1 MKKRITLLFIL
12 GIVSVS
18 IAQKETD
25 KWFFGSG
32 AALDFSSG
40 SPIVINP
47 SPLYT
52 SEGTAAVSDV
62 TGKLRFFTN
71 GVDVYDSTKTIM
83 PNGVGLMGDIST
95 TQSAMIVPNPAS
107 SNQFYIFT
115 AGADGAGDFR
125 YSIVDMSLNGA
136 LGDVMIANK
145 NILLTDSITEKIA
158 AIRDG
163 ANGIWIVTHK
173 WGTNQF
179 YSFHLTTA
187 GLYPAVI
194 SSVGTVHNT
203 SVIQNTYGQLKF
215 NNCGTRLACAVGY
228 QDIVELFDF
237 NLTTG
242 VVSNPM
248 TINMSDN
255 VYGVEFSP
263 SGNFLYVTSYFSSC
277 KLAQFDISLAT
288 LPLILASK
296 VPLSATDDLYGL
308 QLGPDGK
315 IYLARSF
322 ATPFLGVINNP
333 EVAGFGCNYVENG
346 LDLDPFF
353 MGVNGA
359 LSLPSFMQ
367 SYLKLATGA
376 TCLTTEISES
386 NLEISYSVYPNPSA
400 SEFSIDGSHKDIQ
413 ISIYDCLGKL
423 IEQHQHINSV
433 FVFGKN
439 YSKGVYF
446 VNVIDKKGTKSVK
459 ILKTN

>member
-1 MKKRITLLFIL
+1 MKKTLPLLLFLL
-12 GIVSVS
+12 GIFSVS
-18 IAQKETD
+18 MAQKEAD

-32 AALDFSSG
+32 AALDFTSG
-40 SPIVINP
+40 SPVVIT
-47 SPLYT
+47 SPMYT
-52 SEGTAAVSDV
+52 SEGTAAVSDAA
-62 TGKLRFFTN
+62 GKLRFFTN

-83 PNGVGLMGDIST
+83 SNGTGLMGDIST
-95 TQSAMIVPNPAS
+95 TQSALIVPNPAS
-107 SNQFYIFT
+107 SAQYYIFT

-125 YSIVDMSLNGA
+125 YSIVDMTLNGG
-136 LGDVMIANK
+136 LGDVMTANK
-145 NILLTDSITEKIA
+145 NILLTDSVTEKIA

-163 ANGIWIVTHK
+163 ANGIWIVTHI

-179 YSFHLTTA
+179 YSYHLTTS
-187 GLYPAVI
+187 GLLPPVI
-194 SSVGTVHNT
+194 TSVGTVHNT

-263 SGNFLYVTSYFSSC
+263 SGTYLYATSYFTSC

-315 IYLARSF
+315 IYLSRSF
-322 ATPFLGVINNP
+322 GTPFLGVINNP
-333 EVAGFGCNYVENG
+333 EVSGFGCNYVENG
-346 LDLDPFF
+346 LDLDPSFF
-353 MGVNGA
+353 GVNGA

-367 SYLKLATGA
+367 TYLKLALGV
-376 TCLTTEISES
+376 TCIKTEISENES
-386 NLEISYSVYPNPSA
+386 EISNPVYPNPTTD
-400 SEFSIDGSHKDIQ
+400 EFTIDCSNKDALVT
-413 ISIYDCLGKL
+413 IYDCTGKL
-423 IEQHQHINSV
+423 IAQHQNVNSN
-433 FVFGKN
+433 FSFGKE
-439 YSKGVYF
+439 YAKGIYF
-446 VNVIDKKGTKSVK
+446 VNVILNGEFKSVK
-459 ILKTN
+459 IVKQ

>member
-1 MKKRITLLFIL
+1 MSKKTLALFFIL
-12 GIVSVS
+12 GLVSVA

-40 SPIVINP
+40 SPVVIT
-47 SPLYT
+47 SPMYT
-52 SEGTAAVSDV
+52 SEGTSAISDA

-83 PNGVGLMGDIST
+83 LNGAGLMGDIST
-95 TQSAMIVPNPAS
+95 TQSALIVPNPAS
-107 SNQFYIFT
+107 STQYYIFT

-125 YSIVDMSLNGA
+125 YSIVDMTLNGG

-158 AIRDG
+158 AVRDG
-163 ANGIWIVTHK
+163 TNGIWIVTHK

-179 YSFHLTTA
+179 YSYHLTTS
-187 GLYPAVI
+187 GLMPPVVTG
-194 SSVGTVHNT
+194 VGTIHNT

-242 VVSNPM
+242 VVFNPM

-263 SGNFLYVTSYFSSC
+263 SGNYLYVTSYFTSC

-346 LDLDPFF
+346 LDLDPSF

-367 SYLKLATGA
+367 TYLKLALGV
-376 TCLTTEISES
+376 TCLATEISE
-386 NLEISYSVYPNPSA
+386 NELEFSILVYPNPSTN
-400 SEFSIDGSHKDIQ
+400 EFTINLSNKDALV
-413 ISIYDCLGKL
+413 SIYDCTGKL
-423 IEQHQHINSV
+423 IAQHKNVNSD
-433 FVFGKN
+433 FTFGEE
-439 YSKGVYF
+439 YSKGIYF
-446 VNVIDKKGTKSVK
+446 LNVISVTGIHSQK
-459 ILKTN
+459 LVKE

>member
-1 MKKRITLLFIL
+1 MKNILTQLFIL
-12 GIVSVS
+12 GIVSTS
-18 IAQKETD
+18 MAQKETD

-32 AALDFSSG
+32 AALDFTGGAPVVISS
-40 SPIVINP
+40 PM
-47 SPLYT
+47 YT
-52 SEGTAAVSDV
+52 SEGTSAISDA

-83 PNGVGLMGDIST
+83 PNGTGLMGDIST
-95 TQSAMIVPNPAS
+95 TQSALIVPNPS
-107 SNQFYIFT
+107 SATQYYIFT

-125 YSIVDMSLNGA
+125 YSIVDMTLNAG
-136 LGDVMIANK
+136 LGDVMLTNK

-158 AIRDG
+158 AVRDG

-179 YSFHLTTA
+179 YSYHLTTS
-187 GLYPAVI
+187 GLMPPVI
-194 SSVGTVHNT
+194 TGVGTIHNT
-203 SVIQNTYGQLKF
+203 GVIQNTYGQLKF

-242 VVSNPM
+242 IVSNPL

-263 SGNFLYVTSYFSSC
+263 SGNYLYVTSYFSSC

-315 IYLARSF
+315 IYLSRSF

-333 EVAGFGCNYVENG
+333 EVSGFGCNYVENG
-346 LDLDPFF
+346 LDLDPLF
-353 MGVNGA
+353 MGANGA

-367 SYLKLATGA
+367 TYLKLATEA
-376 TCLTTEISES
+376 TCLSTEITES
-386 NLEISYSVYPNPSA
+386 KLIDLISVYPNPTNNN
-400 SEFSIDGSHKDIQ
+400 FSIDCSRANASV
-413 ISIYDCLGKL
+413 SIYDYLGKL
-423 IEQHQHINSV
+423 IDRKENINSV
-433 FVFGKN
+433 FSFGSE
-439 YSKGVYF
+439 YAKGVYF
-446 VNVIDKKGTKSVK
+446 VYVISDKNSIK
-459 ILKTN
+459 IIKAIKE

>member
-1 MKKRITLLFIL
+1 MKKTLTLLFL
-12 GIVSVS
+12 FGIVSIT

-25 KWFFGSG
+25 KWFFGTG

-40 SPIVINP
+40 SPVVINP

-52 SEGTAAVSDV
+52 SEGTAAMSDAI
-62 TGKLRFFTN
+62 GKLRFFTN

-83 PNGVGLMGDIST
+83 PNGAGLMGDVST
-95 TQSAMIVPNPAS
+95 TQSALIVPNPAFS
-107 SNQFYIFT
+107 SQYYIFT

-125 YSIVDMSLNGA
+125 YSIVDMTLNAG
-136 LGDVMIANK
+136 LGDVMATNK

-179 YSFHLTTA
+179 YSYHLTTA
-187 GLYPAVI
+187 GLMPPVI
-194 SSVGTVHNT
+194 TNVGTIHNT

-263 SGNFLYVTSYFSSC
+263 SGTYLYATSYLSTA
-277 KLAQFDISLAT
+277 KLSQFNISLAT

-296 VPLSATDDLYGL
+296 VPLSSTDDLYGL

-315 IYLARSF
+315 IYVSRSF
-322 ATPFLGVINNP
+322 STPFLGVISNP
-333 EVAGFGCNYVENG
+333 EVSGFGCNYVENG
-346 LDLDPFF
+346 LDLDPSFL
-353 MGVNGA
+353 GVNGA

-367 SYLKLATGA
+367 TYLKLALGV
-376 TCLTTEISES
+376 TCLTTEISE
-386 NLEISYSVYPNPSA
+386 NDLEISCPVYPNPTTN
-400 SEFSIDGSHKDIQ
+400 EFAIDLSNKDALV
-413 ISIYDCLGKL
+413 SIYDCTGKL
-423 IEQHQHINSV
+423 IAQHQHVNSV
-433 FVFGKN
+433 FYFGKD
-439 YSKGVYF
+439 YPKGIYLVNVF
-446 VNVIDKKGTKSVK
+446 VNDELKANKIVK
-459 ILKTN
+459 Q

>member
-1 MKKRITLLFIL
+1 MKKILTPFFIL
-12 GIVSVS
+12 GIVSAS
-18 IAQKETD
+18 MAQKETD
-25 KWFFGSG
+25 KWFFGSA
-32 AALDFSSG
+32 AALDFTSGTPVVISS
-40 SPIVINP
+40 PM
-47 SPLYT
+47 YT
-52 SEGTAAVSDV
+52 SEGTSAISDA

-83 PNGVGLMGDIST
+83 PNGTGLMGDIST
-95 TQSAMIVPNPAS
+95 TQSALIVPNPAS
-107 SNQFYIFT
+107 ATQYYIFT

-125 YSIVDMSLNGA
+125 YSIVDMTLNAG

-145 NILLTDSITEKIA
+145 NILLTDSVTEKIA
-158 AIRDG
+158 AVRDG

-179 YSFHLTTA
+179 YSYHLTTS
-187 GLYPAVI
+187 GLMPPVI
-194 SSVGTVHNT
+194 TGVGTIHNT

-242 VVSNPM
+242 TVSNPM

-263 SGNFLYVTSYFSSC
+263 SGNYLYVTSYFSSC

-315 IYLARSF
+315 IYLSRSF
-322 ATPFLGVINNP
+322 GTPFLGVINNP
-333 EVAGFGCNYVENG
+333 EVSGFGCNYVENG
-346 LDLDPFF
+346 LNLDPT
-353 MGVNGA
+353 GLTGANGA

-367 SYLKLATGA
+367 TYLKLATGA
-376 TCLTTEISES
+376 TCLTTEISDS
-386 NLEISYSVYPNPSA
+386 KLTDLISVYPNPTTN
-400 SEFSIDGSHKDIQ
+400 EFTIDCSKTDA
-413 ISIYDCLGKL
+413 SIYVYDCMGKL
-423 IEQHQHINSV
+423 IEQEEHISSV
-433 FVFGKN
+433 FSWGNEYAKGIYYVKVINNKN
-439 YSKGVYF
+439 Y
-446 VNVIDKKGTKSVK
+446 VK
-459 ILKTN
+459 IIKISKM